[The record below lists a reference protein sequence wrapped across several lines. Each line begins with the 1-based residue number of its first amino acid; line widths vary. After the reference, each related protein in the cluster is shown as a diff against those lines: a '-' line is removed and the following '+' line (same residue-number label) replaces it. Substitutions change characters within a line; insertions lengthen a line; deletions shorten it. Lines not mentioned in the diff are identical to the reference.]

1 MLQDKL
7 LNKSAIL
14 VGGFSK
20 KKFIWVNEGVN
31 VNYVAGGKK
40 ELFKVKEGGD
50 RNYFNEGSFMSM
62 SILKQK

>member
-14 VGGFSK
+14 VGGWLLK

-40 ELFKVKEGGD
+40 ELFKVKNVVS
-50 RNYFNEGSFMSM
+50 RIYFYFKLTIE
-62 SILKQK
+62 